1 MHVGA
6 LLITN
11 AQSAELIEPRER
23 PLHDPAPSTKLEYLK
38 PRTDAESRRAVIL
51 KHDSDHMPEFEITLR
66 TGMRPSEQ

>member
-11 AQSAELIEPRER
+11 ELIEPRER

-38 PRTDAESRRAVIL
+38 PRTDAESRLRAVIL
-51 KHDSDHMPEFEITLR
+51 KHDSDHMPKFEITLR
-66 TGMRPSEQ
+66 TGVRESEQ